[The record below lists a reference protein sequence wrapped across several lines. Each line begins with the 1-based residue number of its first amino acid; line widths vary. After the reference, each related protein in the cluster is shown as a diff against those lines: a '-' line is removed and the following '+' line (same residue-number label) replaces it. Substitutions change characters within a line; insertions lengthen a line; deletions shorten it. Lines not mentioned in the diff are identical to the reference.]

1 MIAKALVSAVAAA
14 AVVSAQSNSN
24 FCTADTIQINSNA
37 DASNLQS
44 CRTVKNIN
52 IGNQTDSALKLSGP
66 TTIEGDLTVQGNKNI
81 RSIESDTIQTIKGKF
96 TLAGLEKLDTL
107 KFDRLTEVGEI
118 AWQTLPQLGQLGF
131 GTIGVTKAKKVV
143 ISDTFLGS
151 LDGLNLVT
159 VDFMDLNNNGRLLK
173 HTSKLANLTT
183 LLMLQANG
191 RNELQWEMPD
201 LIWAANITVANVST
215 FTLPKVKEIN
225 GSLRFDTNKIATF
238 EAPNLTKAGS
248 DIAFVG
254 NAQLTNISFPQLT
267 TVGGSLTIANNTR
280 LERLDSLPKLQQVGG
295 AVRLRGNFSDVEL
308 PALNTAQGAFVK
320 GVFDV
325 QSTTD
330 ISKSCDALKP
340 HARSEQGGDNK
351 IQGPFTC
358 ESNNDKANE
367 DINNPNGRGGN
378 GNNNKNSATGTTI
391 NMALLG
397 LSLVAGVASML

>member
-1 MIAKALVSAVAAA
+1 M
-14 AVVSAQSNSN
+14 
-24 FCTADTIQINSNA
+24 
-37 DASNLQS
+37 
-44 CRTVKNIN
+44 
-52 IGNQTDSALKLSGP
+52 
-66 TTIEGDLTVQGNKNI
+66 EGDLTVQGNKNI

-107 KFDRLTEVGEI
+107 RFDRLSECGEI

-131 GTIGVTKAKKVV
+131 GTVGVTKAKKVV

-173 HTSKLANLTT
+173 HTSRLANLTT

-225 GSLRFDTNKIATF
+225 GSLRFDTNKITTF

-295 AVRLRGNFSDVEL
+295 AVRLRGNFSE
-308 PALNTAQGAFVK
+308 
-320 GVFDV
+320 
-325 QSTTD
+325 
-330 ISKSCDALKP
+330 
-340 HARSEQGGDNK
+340 
-351 IQGPFTC
+351 
-358 ESNNDKANE
+358 
-367 DINNPNGRGGN
+367 
-378 GNNNKNSATGTTI
+378 
-391 NMALLG
+391 
-397 LSLVAGVASML
+397 